1 MSIFRS
7 RGRTSYSDVAR
18 NSPTPS
24 FVTEEPKPKPEA
36 VESEE
41 PKPAKSF
48 LKDFVDKIPTP
59 IQDAVAEK
67 FGGVVGMVE
76 K

>member
-36 VESEE
+36 TETEK
-41 PKPAKSF
+41 PKQAKSF

>member
-7 RGRTSYSDVAR
+7 RGRTSYSDAAR

-24 FVTEEPKPKPEA
+24 FVAEEQKPESEK
-36 VESEE
+36 VETEKS
-41 PKPAKSF
+41 KPAKSF

-59 IQDAVAEK
+59 VQDAVADRL
-67 FGGVVGMVE
+67 GGAIGMVE

>member
-7 RGRTSYSDVAR
+7 RGRTNYSDVAR

-24 FVTEEPKPKPEA
+24 FVSEEPKP
-36 VESEE
+36 ESESTE
-41 PKPAKSF
+41 TEKSKPAKSF

-59 IQDAVAEK
+59 VQDAVADR
-67 FGGVVGMVE
+67 FGGAIGMVE

>member
-1 MSIFRS
+1 M
-7 RGRTSYSDVAR
+7 RGAYSDMAR

-24 FVTEEPKPKPEA
+24 FVVEESKPEA
-36 VESEE
+36 TENKES
-41 PKPAKSF
+41 KPAKSF

-59 IQDAVAEK
+59 VQDALADK
-67 FGGVVGMVE
+67 FGGVIGMVE

>member
-1 MSIFRS
+1 M
-7 RGRTSYSDVAR
+7 RGAYSDMAR

-24 FVTEEPKPKPEA
+24 FVVEKPKPEA
-36 VESEE
+36 TENEES
-41 PKPAKSF
+41 KPAKSF

-59 IQDAVAEK
+59 IQDAVADR

>member
-24 FVTEEPKPKPEA
+24 FVAEEPKP
-36 VESEE
+36 ESEKVE
-41 PKPAKSF
+41 TEKSKPAKSF

-59 IQDAVAEK
+59 VQDALSDK
-67 FGGVVGMVE
+67 FGGAIGMVE